1 MNTSTVVLDNVFD
14 ASTVDSILNHI
25 DDSTS
30 NVKWYNLMDKHI
42 HIDLCLNLL
51 EISNRCYEMSSCVGY
66 EFCTRLSSNENI
78 IRYPLCSIIYYPHVR
93 DLKGGRLLLE
103 DDIITPKSNRLVLF
117 APSRYRNVEEFTGER
132 IEVVVNP
139 FSKYS

>member
-1 MNTSTVVLDNVFD
+1 
-14 ASTVDSILNHI
+14 
-25 DDSTS
+25 
-30 NVKWYNLMDKHI
+30 
-42 HIDLCLNLL
+42 
-51 EISNRCYEMSSCVGY
+51 MSSCVGY

-117 APSRYRNVEEFTGER
+117 APGRYRNVEEFTGER